1 MILPHPENDLRL
13 NIMVLGSEII
23 NFMKSRGKEEKYI
36 LVENILTAFLKE
48 DERRTPDLFLYTLV
62 FLFSVGLIDQKG
74 YKVKIIPQITK
85 QPKLFD

>member
-23 NFMKSRGKEEKYI
+23 KFMKSRGKEEKYI